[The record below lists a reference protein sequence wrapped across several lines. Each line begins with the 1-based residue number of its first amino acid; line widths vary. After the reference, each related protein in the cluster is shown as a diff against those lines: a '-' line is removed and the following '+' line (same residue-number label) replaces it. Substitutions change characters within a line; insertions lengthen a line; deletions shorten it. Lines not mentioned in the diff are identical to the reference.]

1 MSGTLLPKYLALA
14 NAWRQDIR
22 EERWHNGVA
31 LPTERE
37 LAQLHAV
44 SRPTVRQ
51 ALAHLERAG
60 LLRREQG
67 RGTFVAHQA
76 HEHPLPIGAVHLV
89 AALPGNHLLSDDGI
103 IPALAAELATI
114 ASPTFSSVRIIRVS
128 PGETLLARLLA
139 SGYPH
144 ACHAGIVFYGLQLPT
159 DELLRRLRRDRVPCV
174 VIGDPAG
181 HESVV
186 QVRGNHTAAAHSAVG
201 HLLAHGHRR
210 VALLDGPW
218 SHQPCRARRD
228 GFRAALAEEGLT
240 GTEIEI
246 SGWDRHATARAL
258 RQAWLTTERPTAA
271 VVFGDRGTAGVLDVA
286 RDFGL
291 RIPADLALIV
301 IDIPPQSLHLAEVP
315 LTASVPS
322 FTSYAAAV
330 VNALQQ
336 QLPARIIHVDE
347 RLVIG
352 RSCGCVE
359 RPRQT
364 D

>member
-1 MSGTLLPKYLALA
+1 MSESLPPKYLALA

-22 EERWHNGVA
+22 EERWHSGVA

-37 LAQLHAV
+37 LAHLHAV

-51 ALAHLERAG
+51 ALAHLEQAG

-103 IPALAAELATI
+103 IPALAAELAAI
-114 ASPTFSSVRIIRVS
+114 ASPTFSSVRIIRIA
-128 PGETLLARLLA
+128 PGETLLARLSA
-139 SGYPH
+139 SGYPQ
-144 ACHAGIVFYGLQLPT
+144 ACQAGIVFYGVQLPT
-159 DELLRRLRRDRVPCV
+159 DELLARLRRDRVPCV
-174 VIGDPAG
+174 VIGDQAG
-181 HESVV
+181 QESVV
-186 QVRGNHTAAAHSAVG
+186 QVRGNHSAAAHSAVG
-201 HLLAHGHRR
+201 HLLAHGHRQ

-218 SHQPCRARRD
+218 DHQPCRARRD
-228 GFRAALAEEGLT
+228 GFRNAMAEEGLT

-246 SGWDRHATARAL
+246 CGWDRHATARAL
-258 RQAWLTTERPTAA
+258 RKAWLSAKRPTAA

-286 RDFGL
+286 RELGL
-291 RIPADLALIV
+291 RIPADLALIAL
-301 IDIPPQSLHLAEVP
+301 DIPPQTLHLTEVP
-315 LTASVPS
+315 LTAYVPS
-322 FTSYAAAV
+322 FTDCAAAV
-330 VNALQQ
+330 VDGLQQ
-336 QLPARIIHVDE
+336 QSPARVIYVEE

-359 RPRQT
+359 RPRQGG
-364 D
+364 